1 MKPVGAGDI
10 AASAVAVDAGASAAA
25 AGTSQQSVHI
35 EFCTSWG
42 MQRNFM
48 IIKNFLEQ
56 EFPEVCISFFSFVWA
71 ESVQVDCGLVS
82 GFTCFT
88 SHNLMGFL
96 LSVFGFNVPY
106 ISSPT
111 QQLQGHI
118 TGGNYPPPPYAVIL
132 MQLISIIHLMVL
144 PLVFIGDALWSYLP
158 YFSSRGPPTIYKKAK
173 EYPMQFFTVLFFVI
187 PTVRWESLFCSCW
200 NAFKSCVHHFSC
212 VPACMHSYA
221 TPCTS
226 RILSIVQLIQS
237 KVTTGAF
244 EIAVDGQVVFSKL
257 QMGRFPEADDLIKI
271 FSATK

>member
-1 MKPVGAGDI
+1 
-10 AASAVAVDAGASAAA
+10 
-25 AGTSQQSVHI
+25 
-35 EFCTSWG
+35 

-56 EFPEVCISFFSFVWA
+56 EFPE
-71 ESVQVDCGLVS
+71 
-82 GFTCFT
+82 
-88 SHNLMGFL
+88 
-96 LSVFGFNVPY
+96 
-106 ISSPT
+106 
-111 QQLQGHI
+111 LQGHI

-187 PTVRWESLFCSCW
+187 PT
-200 NAFKSCVHHFSC
+200 
-212 VPACMHSYA
+212 
-221 TPCTS
+221 
-226 RILSIVQLIQS
+226 LIQS